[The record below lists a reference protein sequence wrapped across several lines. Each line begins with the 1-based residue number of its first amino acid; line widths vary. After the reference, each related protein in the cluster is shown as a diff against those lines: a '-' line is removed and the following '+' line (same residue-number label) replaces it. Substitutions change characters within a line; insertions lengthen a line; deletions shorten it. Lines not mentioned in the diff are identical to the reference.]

1 MAADTNSADELGAL
15 QKKRITL
22 EKIVRIALAVEQLND
37 GLQSVILL
45 GKPLSRASPKIKGL
59 IAQLEEKIRLQPSIK
74 IKETLVHLEKL
85 IKGKLEIVLDIAEMD
100 DEQLITLSANEE
112 HVETLLRMYAKNA
125 QTAVALK
132 GILHAR
138 GEITRPTPF
147 TVDTEVIV
155 KKLVEISAR
164 EKTCR
169 NRVTL
174 SVMTMID
181 EAKALLSN
189 TELAETMRSILEITI
204 TNLDLNLNH
213 IQAGKSIESLPVPIE
228 IVEIAGDNVTTLESG
243 RTSQQHFTPL
253 TTPPA
258 LQQKKSNPAHRASFF
273 NKVMRWLSTPKG
285 TTWKDIKEGRD
296 LK

>member
-1 MAADTNSADELGAL
+1 MVADTNSADELGAL

-45 GKPLSRASPKIKGL
+45 GKPLSSASPKIKGL
-59 IAQLEEKIRLQPSIK
+59 IAQLEEKVRLQPSIK
-74 IKETLVHLEKL
+74 IKETLVHLEKS

-100 DEQLITLSANEE
+100 DEQLITLSADEE
-112 HVETLLRMYAKNA
+112 QVETLLRMYAKNA

-132 GILHAR
+132 GVLHAR

-169 NRVTL
+169 NRVML

-189 TELAETMRSILEITI
+189 AELAETMRSILVHQPVYI
-204 TNLDLNLNH
+204 D
-213 IQAGKSIESLPVPIE
+213 GSVGLPGLMVRRASQGMAVPFTRS
-228 IVEIAGDNVTTLESG
+228 ATPPWGLADQPSG
-243 RTSQQHFTPL
+243 RVCGIPPL
-253 TTPPA
+253 RYS
-258 LQQKKSNPAHRASFF
+258 L
-273 NKVMRWLSTPKG
+273 
-285 TTWKDIKEGRD
+285 
-296 LK
+296 